1 MSNPASSKADGSDN
15 SDNSVVEM
23 QPSDDLRA
31 GLSSLADLPGV
42 VTLERPEWYPQKRS
56 WAVHLRIAADT
67 MAGGP
72 IPQVTDW
79 FALVGDNYPDDSIGI
94 MPAKVGGITQT
105 FPHQDFNGVGK
116 PDQPWRAGKLCTWT
130 EAAPLQRRGYDVEPA
145 EPSRNLAWHVE
156 RAQTWL
162 ELASRNELVKVGD
175 YYELPYVPWSDVA
188 KAVFAES
195 SVTLEQWLVIRKR
208 CGAAHTEILETA
220 SPIFAVTK
228 FDVGR
233 GQTWVEQEWG
243 RNLDSRGNQSV
254 AWVRSDSPPILEP
267 YQLPTSWGELRQAFK
282 EQSIDLDTLLRP
294 LVVGPQNHTMLLI
307 GFPIPERVGGPN
319 LRMHW
324 LALSLPDQSSM
335 RRPGFRDNEQGKWL
349 AYRQTAIPDG
359 AALQW
364 LRTENW
370 HRDEISVRGRLG
382 ESASCSPTLIIGAGA
397 VGSVL
402 SEMLARAGV
411 RDLTVIDP
419 DLLEAGNLVRH
430 TLLISDVGRA
440 KAGAVA
446 DRLTGATL
454 HAQISGV
461 GDAFPPGDAEHLER
475 VRSAGVVIDTTGDD
489 DTVAAM
495 SRFPWDGSKTFVSVS
510 LGLHARRLF
519 FFAAHGTS
527 FPGKEFT
534 ERLQPWLHRETE
546 EYDLGE
552 MPRDGPG
559 CWHPRHPARIDEV
572 WMMTAA
578 AVKLIERAIGNP
590 PTVSTFAVLEQQED
604 KDGNF
609 AGIRMYRDDDPPR

>member
-1 MSNPASSKADGSDN
+1 MSNPASSGADGSDKHA
-15 SDNSVVEM
+15 VEM
-23 QPSDDLRA
+23 QPSDNLRA
-31 GLSSLADLPGV
+31 GLSSLVDLPGV
-42 VTLERPEWYPQKRS
+42 VALERPEWYPQERR

-79 FALVGDNYPDDSIGI
+79 FALVGNDYPDDSIGI
-94 MPAKVGGITQT
+94 LPAKVGGITQT
-105 FPHQDFNGVGK
+105 FPHQDFNGPGK
-116 PDQPWRAGKLCTWT
+116 PDQPWRTGKLCTWT

-145 EPSRNLAWHVE
+145 EPARNLAWHVE

-162 ELASRNELVKVGD
+162 ELASRNELVQAGD

-195 SVTLEQWLVIRKR
+195 SATLEQWLVVGKR
-208 CGAAHTEILETA
+208 CGTALAETLETA

-228 FDVGR
+228 FEDGKGR
-233 GQTWVEQEWG
+233 TVVEQEWG

-254 AWVRSDSPPILEP
+254 AWVRSDSAPILEP
-267 YQLPTSWGELRQAFK
+267 YQLPASWGELRQAFK
-282 EQSIDLDTLLRP
+282 EQSNDLDTLLRP
-294 LVVGPQNHTMLLI
+294 LVVGSQNHTMLLI

-324 LALSLPDQSSM
+324 LALSLPDQSSL
-335 RRPGFRDNEQGKWL
+335 RRPGFRNNERGKWL

-359 AALQW
+359 TALQW

-370 HRDEISVRGRLG
+370 HRDEISVRGRLS

-397 VGSVL
+397 VGSAL

-419 DLLEAGNLVRH
+419 DILEAGNLVRH
-430 TLLISDVGRA
+430 TLLVSDVGRA
-440 KAGAVA
+440 KATRVA

-454 HAQISGV
+454 HAQISGFC
-461 GDAFPPGDAEHLER
+461 GAFPPGDAEHLER

-495 SRFPWDGSKTFVSVS
+495 SRFPWDESKTFVSIS

-519 FFAAHGTS
+519 FFAVHGTS

-578 AVKLIERAIGNP
+578 AVKLIEQTIGNP

-604 KDGNF
+604 EDGNF
-609 AGIRMYRDDDPPR
+609 AGIRMFRDDEPPR